1 MPTLQGHLL
10 QAITDQKGRNNAALA
25 QVHEVLKAK
34 EHLAAATSALAEA
47 AQKAHGLRFPDY
59 AWLRHVDPILQSKIA
74 TY

>member
-1 MPTLQGHLL
+1 
-10 QAITDQKGRNNAALA
+10 
-25 QVHEVLKAK
+25 VLKAK